1 MMKKSLFCMTAAL
14 FALPTV
20 TSAASP
26 YFSLKDGDGFK
37 RFSVSAGWLHAMPQ
51 GSGNPVNINTSVAE
65 GTKSKVGDVSTK
77 AVLDASIK
85 VNLQDNFGIALL
97 AFLISLQ
104 TLFPHH
110 LRVQQKLMVF
120 LNGNNKVLA

>member
-1 MMKKSLFCMTAAL
+1 
-14 FALPTV
+14 
-20 TSAASP
+20 
-26 YFSLKDGDGFK
+26 
-37 RFSVSAGWLHAMPQ
+37 MPQ

-77 AVLDASIK
+77 AVLDAIDQSK
-85 VNLQDNFGIALL
+85 PSGQFWHST
-97 AFLISLQ
+97 ISLLDKFTD
-104 TLFPHH
+104 TLPHH

>member
-77 AVLDASIK
+77 AVLDAIDQSK
-85 VNLQDNFGIALL
+85 SSG
-97 AFLISLQ
+97 
-104 TLFPHH
+104 
-110 LRVQQKLMVF
+110 
-120 LNGNNKVLA
+120 